1 MKRPLEIVD
10 GMALKPYVPGEV
22 YDISPTL
29 ADYLVL
35 QGYAK
40 PEMRSPAKCG
50 KKKPSPDVTN
60 YGRSWQEH
68 CDLAICPAINATPR
82 GSDNLHLTGAVII
95 ETLHHCGIP

>member
-1 MKRPLEIVD
+1 VKVRIVKRPHGSLD

-40 PEMRSPAKCG
+40 PEMRRTAKVAV
-50 KKKPSPDVTN
+50 KRKRD
-60 YGRSWQEH
+60 R
-68 CDLAICPAINATPR
+68 R
-82 GSDNLHLTGAVII
+82 G
-95 ETLHHCGIP
+95 